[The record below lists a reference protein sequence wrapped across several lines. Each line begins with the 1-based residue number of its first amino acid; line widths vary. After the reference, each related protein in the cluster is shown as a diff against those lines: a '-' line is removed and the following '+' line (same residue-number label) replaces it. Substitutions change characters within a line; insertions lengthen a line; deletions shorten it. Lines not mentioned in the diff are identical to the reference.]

1 MTRTTRMTA
10 EPGTF
15 ERLVVAH
22 QAMVWRYLRFL
33 GCPPADAD
41 DLVQD
46 TFLAV
51 FGKAIEAFP
60 DDEGRR
66 YLRKVAKHA
75 WLKRIERE
83 GRTPRV
89 DLASSAAYGAL
100 EASGPVALDGTL
112 ELVLVEGFVPSPGA
126 SFIVLTSSALTGTF
140 DSLLLPAEVSW
151 DIAYDAGS
159 VTLTVLP

>member
-1 MTRTTRMTA
+1 VLVNAGTIVSDA
-10 EPGTF
+10 PGM
-15 ERLVVAH
+15 LVVRGSSWTNAGTLRAEGGDLAAVDTWTNDGLAWCGAH
-22 QAMVWRYLRFL
+22 DVFTGGSVTQSEL
-33 GCPPADAD
+33 GT
-41 DLVQD
+41 L
-46 TFLAV
+46 
-51 FGKAIEAFP
+51 
-60 DDEGRR
+60 
-66 YLRKVAKHA
+66 
-75 WLKRIERE
+75 
-83 GRTPRV
+83 RV